1 MSLSRYQKNNLI
13 KLNQLLRFVRAHLG
27 SDITVQRLLILVNV
41 YLNEGMSQNELL
53 NNLDST
59 SVTAL
64 SRNLA
69 DLSSVTSQKKPGPGL
84 IELRVDI
91 MNLRKKR
98 IYLTDKGRQF
108 LSELLVQKTFNNNR
122 IKGVSAD

>member
-1 MSLSRYQKNNLI
+1 MTLSKYQKNNLV
-13 KLNQLLRFVRAHLG
+13 KLNQLLRFVRTSLG

-53 NNLDST
+53 SNLDST

-69 DLSSVTSQKKPGPGL
+69 DLSSVTSQKKSGPGL
-84 IELRVDI
+84 IELKVDM

-98 IYLTDKGRQF
+98 IYLTEKGRNF
-108 LSELLVQKTFNNNR
+108 LTELLVQETFKN
-122 IKGVSAD
+122 V